1 MDDFIKCSYCGK
13 KIYKGDFCLEHEYGR
28 KYCSYKCLVIGGF
41 YNHYKS
47 YSLSD
52 EKIQE
57 EV

>member
-13 KIYKGDFCLEHEYGR
+13 KIYKGDFCLEH
-28 KYCSYKCLVIGGF
+28 KCLVIGGF

-57 EV
+57 EVEDN